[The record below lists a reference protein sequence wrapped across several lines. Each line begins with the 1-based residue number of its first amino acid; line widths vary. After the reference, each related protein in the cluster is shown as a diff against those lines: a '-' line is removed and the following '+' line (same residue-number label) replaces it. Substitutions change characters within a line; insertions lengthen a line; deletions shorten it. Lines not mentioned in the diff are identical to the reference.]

1 MTAGKR
7 CWLAGAVGFNVWG
20 LEVGLD
26 DGYTLSAILKRKE
39 IEEEEE
45 EVEKEKEKE
54 EEEKKRECRCTSK
67 VLRKI

>member
-39 IEEEEE
+39 